1 MCMKILIFRQKRI
14 PLRIFSAYEKG
25 SQVGFDYYSH
35 PNYTLFGAGFAALST
50 TCAKLGGR

>member
-1 MCMKILIFRQKRI
+1 MKILIFRQKRI